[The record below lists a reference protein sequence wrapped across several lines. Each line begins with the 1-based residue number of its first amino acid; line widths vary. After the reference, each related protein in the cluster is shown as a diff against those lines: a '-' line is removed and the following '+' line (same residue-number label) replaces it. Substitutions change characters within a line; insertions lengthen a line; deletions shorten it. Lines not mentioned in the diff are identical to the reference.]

1 MTSEDAYHRLTDVI
15 RDVLGDDSIIIG
27 PQTSAADIAGWDSV
41 NHIAILV
48 AVEMR
53 FGIKFHTAEME
64 DLRNAGELVALIQ
77 RKRNGA
83 RR

>member
-53 FGIKFHTAEME
+53 FDIKFHTAEME
-64 DLRNAGELVALIQ
+64 DLRNAGELVALIE

-83 RR
+83 